1 MSTLAGALGRG
12 LAGYAAN
19 RERAMAREEELAQQ
33 RRAEARQ
40 AMLDE
45 RQRVQMEA
53 QAQAMK
59 EQRERQMAQDARQS
73 AMDDR
78 ENFEGGYRSQ
88 DDTRRE
94 AGAVRDAAPSVSGM
108 GPNSALMSMGAKTMA
123 AGLDRRASEAPAFTM
138 GGKPMVKSA
147 MSLAQ
152 QTADAQAQQRSRER
166 SQDYE
171 RQDARDVRENAQT
184 VARDRESR
192 AFQSSENAKSRAATM
207 AAATA
212 RGSAGAAASAPRMTE
227 AQRRVGGLVEIAEAE
242 RKNLEQLGTPSKW
255 DRAMA
260 QVPFGL
266 GDGLMTDRGQQYM
279 AASEAFARPY
289 LYAVSGAAA
298 SDKEARANARQ
309 AIPGPF
315 ATKGT
320 QDEMT
325 ARRARLVGGMRTIA
339 GQPGDRVSR
348 DESAAAA
355 AFRANAIAEG
365 YSDEEIDAELR
376 RRGMR

>member
-1 MSTLAGALGRG
+1 MSTFAGALGRG

-19 RERAMAREEELAQQ
+19 RERAMAREDELAQQ

-53 QAQAMK
+53 QAQAMQ
-59 EQRERQMAQDARQS
+59 EQRARMQAQDARQS

-78 ENFEGGYRSQ
+78 ENFEGGYRTQ

-94 AGAVRDAAPSVSGM
+94 AGAVRDAAPSLSGM
-108 GPNSALMSMGAKTMA
+108 GPNSALMSMGANTMA
-123 AGLDRRASEAPAFTM
+123 AGLDRRASESPAFTM

-152 QTADAQAQQRSRER
+152 QTADAQAQERARER
-166 SQDYE
+166 TQNYE
-171 RQDARDVRENAQT
+171 RQDARDVRENAQM

-192 AFQSSENAKSRAATM
+192 AFTSGENAKNRAATM

-212 RGSAGAAASAPRMTE
+212 RGTAGAAVPRMTE
-227 AQRRVGGLVEIAEAE
+227 AQRRVGGLVEIADAE
-242 RKNLEQLGTPSKW
+242 RKNLERLGTPSKW

-266 GDGLMTDRGQQYM
+266 GDGLMTDKGQQYM

-289 LYAVSGAAA
+289 LYSVSGAAA

-355 AFRANAIAEG
+355 AFRASAAAEG